1 MGAVGPWDHEGCA
14 VGTETQQGGQG
25 IVVGGGLELKND
37 LDLSL
42 FL

>member
-1 MGAVGPWDHEGCA
+1 MGAVGPWDRKGCA
-14 VGTETQQGGQG
+14 VGMETQQGGQG

>member
-1 MGAVGPWDHEGCA
+1 MVGM
-14 VGTETQQGGQG
+14 ETQQGGKQ

-37 LDLSL
+37 LDLSQ